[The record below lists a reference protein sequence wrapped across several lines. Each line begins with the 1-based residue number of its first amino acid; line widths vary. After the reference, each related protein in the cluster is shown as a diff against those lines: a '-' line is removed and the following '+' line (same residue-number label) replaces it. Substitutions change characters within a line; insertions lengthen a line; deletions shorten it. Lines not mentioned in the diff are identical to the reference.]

1 MSTPFPRRLAIGD
14 VHGRPF
20 WKHYLDEDCTAF
32 YFTGDYFDSHD
43 PSVGFEQQYKNFIEI
58 CAAARTD
65 DRVRLCLGNHDYHY
79 LKGVGDEQ
87 YSGFQARH
95 SGEISEALEQ
105 NIDLL
110 KIVRLDGDYL
120 ISHAGVTN
128 HFLASLG
135 LQDPREINEAFL
147 QNRMI
152 LAFNGRNVFGDDI
165 TQSPIWIRPRSLGR
179 DPLAGYNQIVGHTP
193 VNEISEMKINGGKN
207 KIALI
212 DTYET
217 ESIYRF

>member
-1 MSTPFPRRLAIGD
+1 MSNPSRLAIGD

-20 WKHYLDEDCTAF
+20 WKHYLDEEYRAF

-43 PSVGFEQQYKNFIEI
+43 PSVGFQQQYKNFIEI
-58 CAAARTD
+58 CAAARAD
-65 DRVRLCLGNHDYHY
+65 DRIRLCLGNHDYHY
-79 LKGVGDEQ
+79 LKGVSNEQ

-95 SGEISEALEQ
+95 SGKISEALEQ

-120 ISHAGVTN
+120 ISHAGITN
-128 HFLASLG
+128 YFLASLG
-135 LQDPREINEAFL
+135 LHDPLGINEAFL
-147 QNRMI
+147 KDRMI
-152 LAFNGRNVFGDDI
+152 LVFNGRNIFGDDI
-165 TQSPIWIRPRSLGR
+165 TQSPIWIRPRSLGK

-193 VNEISEMKINGGKN
+193 VDKISEMEINDGKN
-207 KIALI
+207 KIVLI
-212 DTYET
+212 DTHDT